1 MAETLQAAE
10 VVVPTSLEDA
20 ASAFGDGS
28 DVTVI
33 AGGTIVV
40 PEITHGRLR
49 PRRALLLA
57 RAGIS
62 GVRSEDGRVT
72 VGAMTPVAELEGLA
86 SPLGDAARHVADVE
100 IRRQATLGG
109 NLCAPPGAESPRG
122 DLQAALIALGA
133 QVRSTGADG
142 ERTEAVEDFLAAG
155 PAGRLVLEVTF
166 AEPEAGAHS
175 SVRRPHAH
183 AYTIMSVCAARM
195 AGEAR
200 IAVCGAGPRAVRLR
214 AAEAAFAG
222 GDAEAAAARALDD
235 VTPQDDALASA
246 WYRAKTLPVLVRR
259 ALTQLS

>member
-1 MAETLQAAE
+1 MAATLQAAD
-10 VVVPTSLEDA
+10 VVVPTSREDA
-20 ASAFGDGS
+20 VGAFGDGS
-28 DVTVI
+28 EVTVI

-49 PRRALLLA
+49 PRRALLLS
-57 RAGIS
+57 RAGLA
-62 GVRSEDGRVT
+62 GVRSEGGRVT
-72 VGAMTPVAELEGLA
+72 VGATTPVAELDGLP

-109 NLCAPPGAESPRG
+109 NLCAPPGVESPRG

-133 QVRSTGADG
+133 EVRSTGAGG

-155 PAGRLVLEVTF
+155 PEGRLVLEVRF

-183 AYTIMSVCAARM
+183 AYTVMSVCAARTG
-195 AGEAR
+195 GEVR
-200 IAVCGAGPRAVRLR
+200 LAVCGAGPRAVRLR
-214 AAEAAFAG
+214 AAEEAFAG

-246 WYRAKTLPVLVRR
+246 WYRTKTLPVLVRR
-259 ALTQLS
+259 ALTELQ